1 MNRDSRTE
9 GALNHLADLCEKIS
23 LREHGGKEEI
33 LEFTKSGKYSPTV
46 SRLAEAFGLM
56 MARLDAH
63 DVAKENPGKKQ
74 EGGNGTPPGR
84 GKENAGLSLPNTGEP
99 ESAKACPVRI
109 LGKSE
114 KIRKTLKWID
124 RIADLSSNVLITGE
138 TGTGKELVAKTIHYG
153 SRRKDMPFIAINCAA
168 VPEALFESEIFGIER
183 GVATGVGKRIGK
195 MEMASRGT
203 LFFDE
208 IADMPLN
215 IQAKVL
221 RVIED
226 RHIERLGSRKP
237 IPIDIR
243 IIAATNKN
251 LSEEVIEGR
260 FREDLFYRLNVIRIH
275 IPPLR
280 ERWEDIPLLADFFL
294 KEYSRAHGR
303 AFKKFSRPVMDL
315 FSCYPWPGNVR
326 ELRNEVERAT
336 ALACSETI
344 TIADF
349 SENLRDFH
357 DNSPLDPSMT
367 LSWKEERMA
376 VLQILEKTGG
386 NRTKTAAILGITREG
401 LRKKMQRLQLS
412 V

>member
-23 LREHGGKEEI
+23 LREQGGKDEL
-33 LEFTKSGKYSPTV
+33 LEFTKSGKYPPTV

-63 DVAKENPGKKQ
+63 AVTKEKPGEKR
-74 EGGNGTPPGR
+74 EGGNGSSPGR
-84 GKENAGLSLPNTGEP
+84 EKEKAGLSLSNTGDP
-99 ESAKACPVRI
+99 ESAKACPARI

-124 RIADLSSNVLITGE
+124 RIADLSSNVIVTGE

-153 SRRKDMPFIAINCAA
+153 SRRRDMPFIAINCAA
-168 VPEALFESEIFGIER
+168 VPEALFESEIFGIEK

-195 MEMASRGT
+195 MEMACRGT

-251 LSEEVIEGR
+251 LVEEVREGR

-280 ERWEDIPLLADFFL
+280 ERREDIPLLADFFL
-294 KEYSRAHGR
+294 KECSRVHGR
-303 AFKKFSRPVMDL
+303 VFKKFSRPVMDL

-344 TIADF
+344 TMGDF
-349 SENLRDFH
+349 SENLREYNN
-357 DNSPLDPSMT
+357 NSLLDPSLT

-376 VLQILEKTGG
+376 ILQILEKTGG

-401 LRKKMQRLQLS
+401 LRKKMKRLQLS
-412 V
+412 F

>member
-1 MNRDSRTE
+1 MSKDSRTE

-23 LREHGGKEEI
+23 LRERGGKDEI

-63 DVAKENPGKKQ
+63 DVAKEKPGKKK

-99 ESAKACPVRI
+99 ERAKACPVRI

-114 KIRKTLKWID
+114 KISRTLKWID

-138 TGTGKELVAKTIHYG
+138 TGTGKELVAKTIHYD

-195 MEMASRGT
+195 MEMANRGT

-226 RHIERLGSRKP
+226 RHVERLGSRKP

-251 LSEEVIEGR
+251 LNEEVREGR
-260 FREDLFYRLNVIRIH
+260 FREDLFYRLKVIRIH

-280 ERWEDIPLLADFFL
+280 ERREDIPLLADFFL

-303 AFKKFSRPVMDL
+303 AFKKFSRPLMDL

-344 TIADF
+344 TMGDF
-349 SENLRDFH
+349 SENLREYH
-357 DNSPLDPSMT
+357 NNSLLDPSLT
-367 LSWKEERMA
+367 LSWKEERTA
-376 VLQILEKTGG
+376 ILQILEKTGG

-401 LRKKMQRLQLS
+401 LRKKMKRLQLS
-412 V
+412 F